1 MHNHQMKKGYGNGG
15 LIPRILSVARIRGWA
30 DPKSGWTGRRR
41 EQTGKKE
48 MNKEREEEANK
59 QTHKQR
65 GKQKNDI
72 TGG

>member
-1 MHNHQMKKGYGNGG
+1 
-15 LIPRILSVARIRGWA
+15 
-30 DPKSGWTGRRR
+30 
-41 EQTGKKE
+41 
-48 MNKEREEEANK
+48 MNKKREGEEEANK